1 MIAVLFADPGGIYG
15 RLDLALPLGELAP
28 LGETLDV
35 WAPPRDARLYPGP
48 HPVVAH
54 PPCAPWCRLAGLR
67 EAVHGL
73 RRGEDGHKFEAA
85 LAAVR
90 RWGGVLEHPAHSAAW
105 KHYDLLRPDRA
116 GGWSDPD
123 EHGGRSC
130 HVEQGRYGF
139 PTPKP
144 TWLYAVAGELPELRW
159 GRSRQGSAR
168 LARPRMI
175 GGLYGQ
181 KGRAGVKAD
190 SRPRIRGKAASATPP
205 AFARELL
212 RIAAG
217 TKRKTPPAGE
227 ARGVRAGAGSG
238 QGGRSGSGSS
248 SSGDA

>member
-1 MIAVLFADPGGIYG
+1 MIAVLFADPGGVYG

-35 WAPPRDARLYPGP
+35 WAPPRDARDYADE

-54 PPCAPWCRLAGLR
+54 PPCAAWCRLAGLR

-73 RRGEDGHKFEAA
+73 RRGQDGGCFEAA

-90 RWGGVLEHPAHSAAW
+90 RCGGVLEHPAYSGAW
-105 KHYDLLRPDRA
+105 KHFGLPRPDRA

-123 EHGGRSC
+123 EHRGRSC
-130 HVEQGRYGF
+130 HVEQGLYGF

-159 GRSRQGSAR
+159 GRSGPASAR
-168 LARPRMI
+168 WDTPQMI

-181 KGRAGVKAD
+181 RPRKGVAVD
-190 SRPRIRGKAASATPP
+190 SRPRIRGRAASATPP

-212 RIAAG
+212 RIAYAAG
-217 TKRKTPPAGE
+217 
-227 ARGVRAGAGSG
+227 GSP
-238 QGGRSGSGSS
+238 SGSGAS
-248 SSGDA
+248 SSGTS